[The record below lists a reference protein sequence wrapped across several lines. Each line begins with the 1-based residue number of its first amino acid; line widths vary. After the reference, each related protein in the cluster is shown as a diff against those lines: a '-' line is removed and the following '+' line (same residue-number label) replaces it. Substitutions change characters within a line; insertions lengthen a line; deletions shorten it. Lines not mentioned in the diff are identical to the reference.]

1 MKLRV
6 TFTANCAWPDL
17 ARAARG
23 VLSVIVIVVVIVL
36 VLDGRLPVE
45 ALAR

>member
-1 MKLRV
+1 MELRV
-6 TFTANCAWPDL
+6 AFTANCAWPDL

-23 VLSVIVIVVVIVL
+23 VVSVILIVVVIVL
-36 VLDGRLPVE
+36 VLDGRLPIE